1 MIVVLYI
8 ESTTNKYQCQG
19 SKPMLTKT
27 ATIILGI
34 IQKHPVN
41 AYELI
46 KMLSRFQLKD
56 WYDIA
61 DSTVYATLKSLEKKQ
76 YITGRVQK
84 DGNMPDKTVYSL
96 TDAGTKEWETAIKF
110 FLTHF
115 DYDLIPFMIA
125 SFFAE
130 SIGVDK
136 AIKCLEERLEYLKKN
151 SEGLTKQIEELE
163 TEKDVPYYVIG
174 NVQHNALIVETE
186 ITVTQQMIA
195 KYKSKAFL

>member
-1 MIVVLYI
+1 
-8 ESTTNKYQCQG
+8 
-19 SKPMLTKT
+19 MLTKT

-96 TDAGTKEWETAIKF
+96 TDAGTKEWNTAIKF

-130 SIGVDK
+130 SIGVDES
-136 AIKCLEERLEYLKKN
+136 IKCLE
-151 SEGLTKQIEELE
+151 
-163 TEKDVPYYVIG
+163 
-174 NVQHNALIVETE
+174 
-186 ITVTQQMIA
+186 
-195 KYKSKAFL
+195 

>member
-1 MIVVLYI
+1 
-8 ESTTNKYQCQG
+8 
-19 SKPMLTKT
+19 
-27 ATIILGI
+27 
-34 IQKHPVN
+34 
-41 AYELI
+41 
-46 KMLSRFQLKD
+46 
-56 WYDIA
+56 
-61 DSTVYATLKSLEKKQ
+61 
-76 YITGRVQK
+76 
-84 DGNMPDKTVYSL
+84 
-96 TDAGTKEWETAIKF
+96 
-110 FLTHF
+110 
-115 DYDLIPFMIA
+115 MIA

-195 KYKSKAFL
+195 KYKSKAFLQ

>member
-1 MIVVLYI
+1 
-8 ESTTNKYQCQG
+8 
-19 SKPMLTKT
+19 MLTKT

-96 TDAGTKEWETAIKF
+96 TDAGTKEWSTAIKF

-136 AIKCLEERLEYLKKN
+136 AIKCL
-151 SEGLTKQIEELE
+151 EGLTKQIEELE

-186 ITVTQQMIA
+186 ITVTQQMLA

>member
-1 MIVVLYI
+1 
-8 ESTTNKYQCQG
+8 
-19 SKPMLTKT
+19 MLTKT

-34 IQKHPVN
+34 IQKHPVI

-96 TDAGTKEWETAIKF
+96 TDAGTKEWNTAI
-110 FLTHF
+110 
-115 DYDLIPFMIA
+115 
-125 SFFAE
+125 SFGYTQTE
-130 SIGVDK
+130 SRKLRCSAHSAV
-136 AIKCLEERLEYLKKN
+136 A
-151 SEGLTKQIEELE
+151 GLYSITISP
-163 TEKDVPYYVIG
+163 TE
-174 NVQHNALIVETE
+174 
-186 ITVTQQMIA
+186 
-195 KYKSKAFL
+195 